1 MILEKKKKPQ
11 LQNVMTTLLGGIKNW
26 GINRL
31 KEDKTYRLI
40 NCEEL

>member
-1 MILEKKKKPQ
+1 MISEKKKKPQ
-11 LQNVMTTLLGGIKNW
+11 LQNVMTTILG

-40 NCEEL
+40 NSEEL